1 VIEHNDVVGQ
11 EILSSTESKTKKTKQ
26 IKINDTAKGV
36 IARRHEDNLNYIPP
50 QALAPVYK
58 NLNPKHFIAQQSLEN
73 LLKLVI

>member
-1 VIEHNDVVGQ
+1 MIEHNDVVGQ
-11 EILSSTESKTKKTKQ
+11 EILNSTESKTKKTKQ

-50 QALAPVYK
+50 QAPAPVSK
-58 NLNPKHFIAQQSLEN
+58 NLNPKHLIAQQSLEN